1 MNATVLYIEDD
12 AANVVLVGRL
22 LKRRPQAELRVAT
35 NGRDGVAAAVD
46 GQPALILLDN
56 QLPDATGGEV
66 LRQLTANPATAQI
79 PVIMI
84 SGDSAG
90 GTINELLANG
100 AVDFLVKPYDINKF
114 LTTIDK
120 HLP

>member
-22 LKRRPQAELRVAT
+22 LRRRPQAELRVAT

-56 QLPDATGGEV
+56 QLPDATGGDV

-79 PVIMI
+79 PVVII